1 MKKILIAGIAAA
13 TFCGASAIAA
23 DMPTKGPVYK
33 AAPALYDWS
42 GFYAGVSGGWVDG
55 GRNEVIFLPP
65 AAGSATSKGLNGGIL
80 GGVYGYNWQFNNL
93 VIGTRSDLSWANAD
107 STISTGGAGCGG
119 ATFACNDRL
128 RWLSTTRGR
137 LGFTAGPTGNWLIY
151 GTGGYAWGSI
161 RRFDTE
167 TGGGTSITESKTNSG
182 WTWGGGI
189 EVGLTPQWAL
199 GFEALRVDLTHSKIF
214 PASGAFANEHVK
226 DTFDI
231 YRLSLTYRFGDLW
244 GKSPVSAK
252 Y

>member
-1 MKKILIAGIAAA
+1 MGKAVMKKILLASVATAAL
-13 TFCGASAIAA
+13 CSASAFAA

-55 GRNEVIFLPP
+55 GRNDVIFLPP
-65 AAGSATSKGLNGGIL
+65 GVGSATSKGLSGGSF
-80 GGVYGYNWQFNNL
+80 GGVYGYNWQFNNW
-93 VIGTRSDLSWANAD
+93 VIGTRSDLAWSNAD
-107 STISTGGAGCGG
+107 STIAGCGG
-119 ATFACNDRL
+119 GTFACNDRL

-161 RRFDTE
+161 RRFDTS
-167 TGGGTSITESKTNSG
+167 TGGTSITESKTDSG

-199 GFEALRVDLTHSKIF
+199 GFEALRVDLTNSKVF
-214 PASGAFANEHVK
+214 PTGGVFANEHVK

-244 GKSPVSAK
+244 GKTPVSAK